1 MLEFHVMLLAYD
13 FRFDDK
19 YLDVIIHKNK
29 LEWRYLNIGW

>member
-19 YLDVIIHKNK
+19 YLDVMQMRIIFIHKND
-29 LEWRYLNIGW
+29 YN